1 MQPFE
6 TGSLLRSKS
15 GHDKDDIFVIIGQQG
30 EYVWIA
36 DGKRR
41 TVEKPKRK
49 KKIHLYPICHP
60 DAVREGSMKLLKDG
74 PFRNEDIKYAIKLYR
89 RS

>member
-6 TGSLLRSKS
+6 TGSLVRSKA
-15 GHDKDDIFVIIGQQG
+15 GHDKDDIFVIIGQLG

-60 DAVREGSMKLLKDG
+60 DGAAKQALDLPKNRPV
-74 PFRNEDIKYAIKLYR
+74 RNEDIKYAIKLYR

>member
-6 TGSLLRSKS
+6 TGSLVRSKA
-15 GHDKDDIFVIIGQQG
+15 GHDKDDIFVIIGQQD

-49 KKIHLYPICHP
+49 KKKHLYPICHP
-60 DAVREGSMKLLKDG
+60 EAVGEGCMRLLEADS
-74 PFRNEDIKYAIKLYR
+74 FRNEDIKYAIKLYR

>member
-6 TGSLLRSKS
+6 TGSLVKSKA

-36 DGKRR
+36 DGKGR

-49 KKIHLYPICHP
+49 KKIHLYPICHL
-60 DAVREGSMKLLKDG
+60 DEGLEREMNLPKDR
-74 PFRNEDIKYAIKLYR
+74 PFRNEDIKYAIKVYR
-89 RS
+89 RA

>member
-6 TGSLLRSKS
+6 TGSLVRSKA
-15 GHDKDDIFVIIGQQG
+15 GHDKDDIFVITGQQG

-36 DGKRR
+36 DGKKR
-41 TVEKPKRK
+41 TVENPKRK
-49 KKIHLYPICHP
+49 KKIHLYPICHLEE
-60 DAVREGSMKLLKDG
+60 ALLQEMKLPKEG
-74 PFRNEDIKYAIKLYR
+74 PFRNEAIRYAIKLYR

>member
-6 TGSLLRSKS
+6 TGSLVRSKA
-15 GHDKDDIFVIIGQQG
+15 GHDKDDIVVIIGQQG

-41 TVEKPKRK
+41 TVEKPYLSLQIIRP
-49 KKIHLYPICHP
+49 L
-60 DAVREGSMKLLKDG
+60 D
-74 PFRNEDIKYAIKLYR
+74 